1 MAKLPKAERD
11 AIRHEVR
18 EERKPFRPSS
28 QNGFQEPNLEQ
39 LYRDEASAG
48 KLVARGH
55 IAQRLCIPAEYD
67 IHRTEGI

>member
-28 QNGFQEPNLEQ
+28 QNAFMEPNLEE
-39 LYRDEASAG
+39 LYREEASAG
-48 KLVARGH
+48 KIKARGH
-55 IAQRLCIPAEYD
+55 IAQRLCSPVEYD
-67 IHRTEGI
+67 IHRIEGI